1 MNDFIIW
8 NNKNKLLYRIELLN
22 KNMFKDIQK
31 NNNLK
36 HKYINHIEIINNNA
50 INFLI
55 PKLFHNTN
63 LNVCHSIQTGF
74 TICFDEFLC
83 FDIANLERIQNSIR
97 MLNIC
102 ICL

>member
-8 NNKNKLLYRIELLN
+8 NNKNMLLYRIELLN

-36 HKYINHIEIINNNA
+36 HKYFNHFINNNNA

-55 PKLFHNTN
+55 PKLFHKTN
-63 LNVCHSIQTGF
+63 LNDFIIDMENIGYKKHSI
-74 TICFDEFLC
+74 
-83 FDIANLERIQNSIR
+83 ANI
-97 MLNIC
+97 
-102 ICL
+102 

>member
-36 HKYINHIEIINNNA
+36 HKYINHFINNNNA

-63 LNVCHSIQTGF
+63 LNDFIIDMESIGYKKHSI
-74 TICFDEFLC
+74 
-83 FDIANLERIQNSIR
+83 ANI
-97 MLNIC
+97 
-102 ICL
+102 